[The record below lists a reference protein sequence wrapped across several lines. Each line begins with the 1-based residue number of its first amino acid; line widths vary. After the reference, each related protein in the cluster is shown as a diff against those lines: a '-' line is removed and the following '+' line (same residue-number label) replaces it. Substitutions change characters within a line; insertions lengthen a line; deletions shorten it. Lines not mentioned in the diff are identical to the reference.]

1 MSLHGDDSE
10 DSSDVDFVDSDYV
23 VDDEDDDLFFDN
35 VDEGVI
41 DEGAAKGRIVRP
53 GRKRFAPIGTDND
66 PAGREWDEL
75 DSDEE
80 QLELPE
86 SDEEGQAAH
95 NMRSFRPEDL

>member
-10 DSSDVDFVDSDYV
+10 DNSDVDFVDSDYA
-23 VDDEDDDLFFDN
+23 VDDEDDDLFFNN

-41 DEGAAKGRIVRP
+41 DEGAAKGIIVRA
-53 GRKRFAPIGTDND
+53 GRKRFAPFERNND

-75 DSDEE
+75 DSDE